1 MSRREGAAAYQSP
14 APSAPVVLRVQ
25 GLRKSFG
32 GLKAIDELDFSVC
45 QGRIKS
51 VIGPNG
57 AGKTT
62 LFNLITG
69 VFAPSGGTFEFAGKK
84 LNGLKPH
91 AIARLGISRTF
102 QNLEIFGNMSV
113 LENVMLGRH
122 SRTRAGIFG
131 AGLRLPGMRR
141 EEREIRRAAL
151 DDLRFMGLEEKAALP
166 ASSLPLGEQKLLEMA
181 RALATG
187 PRLLL
192 LDEPAA
198 GLNMRETAR
207 LSQTILAIRERG
219 ITVML
224 VEHDMGLVMEISD
237 EVLVLNYGKKIAEG
251 FPREVQRN
259 PEVIAAYLGEEAE
272 NA

>member
-1 MSRREGAAAYQSP
+1 MAGEILHGK
-14 APSAPVVLRVQ
+14 
-25 GLRKSFG
+25 GLQKSFG
-32 GLKAIDELDFSVC
+32 GLRAIDFLDFTVT
-45 QGRIKS
+45 GGKVKS
-51 VIGPNG
+51 IIGPNG

-62 LFNLITG
+62 LFNLIMGVYPPTG
-69 VFAPSGGTFEFAGKK
+69 GILEFSGRS

-102 QNLEIFGNMSV
+102 QNIELFANMTA
-113 LENVMLGRH
+113 LENVMVGRH
-122 SRTRAGIFG
+122 RQTAAGIFNTG
-131 AGLRLPGMRR
+131 FRLRRMR
-141 EEREIRRAAL
+141 EEERGIQEKAMEE
-151 DDLRFMGLEEKAALP
+151 LRFMGLADRAMFNAA
-166 ASSLPLGEQKLLEMA
+166 ALPLGEQKLLEIA
-181 RALATG
+181 RALATA

-207 LSQTILAIRERG
+207 LAETILRIRERG

-224 VEHDMGLVMEISD
+224 VEHDMRLVMEISD

-251 FPREVQRN
+251 PPRDIQRN
-259 PEVIAAYLGEEAE
+259 GEVIAAYLGEEIR